1 MASGQKKSFC
11 SSLKDSLTGFK
22 KGDLKKTDTKVTTA
36 GGESFIESHDEDGKL
51 VSKTTIG
58 QTYGFVGWGIPDMQV
73 GEILPWLLLSSQD
86 VACDEETLHKHN
98 VTHILNV
105 ATFVDE
111 HFPKS
116 FTYKSMKM
124 DDHPDFPI
132 SRKFDEAFNFID
144 KGRAKENGVVLV
156 HCNAGVSRA
165 ATIVIAYLMNR
176 EGMALQHAYSHVKD
190 KRPAIR
196 PNDGF
201 QSQLKAYAEELKRLK

>member
-1 MASGQKKSFC
+1 MASGEKKSFC

-22 KGDLKKTDTKVTTA
+22 KSNLKKTDTKVTTA
-36 GGESFIESHDEDGKL
+36 GGESFIESHDTDGKV

-58 QTYGFVGWGIPDMQV
+58 QSYGFVGWGIPDMQV
-73 GEILPWLLLSSQD
+73 GEILPGLLLSSQD
-86 VACDEETLHKHN
+86 VACDQEVLHNYN

-116 FTYKSMKM
+116 FTYKSIKI

-132 SRKFDEAFNFID
+132 SKKFDEAFKFID
-144 KGRAKENGVVLV
+144 KGRGTDEGVVLV

-165 ATIVIAYLMNR
+165 ATIVIAYVMSR
-176 EGMALQHAYSHVKD
+176 EGMTLQHAYSHVKD

-201 QSQLKAYAEELKRLK
+201 QSQLKAYAEELKNQK